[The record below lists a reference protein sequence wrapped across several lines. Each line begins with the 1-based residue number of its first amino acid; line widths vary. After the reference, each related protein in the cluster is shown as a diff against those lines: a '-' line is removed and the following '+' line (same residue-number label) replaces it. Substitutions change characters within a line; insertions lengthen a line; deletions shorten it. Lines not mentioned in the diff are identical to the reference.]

1 MQPART
7 AGEQQP
13 EASPETPAQHSAQA
27 FGQPSPRSAKRSREC
42 PSLRPTSS
50 DLVLLTVLITLN
62 VVVTVWNE
70 THREGHPRF
79 GPWAGLGLQVVVVVV
94 LAVRRVWPLV
104 VLGAEVVVVVVLAVR
119 RVWPLVVLGAAT
131 ASAVLMSLS
140 VWWVP
145 GLLVTPVDG
154 SGVWVPLAAPFAAYS
169 AVVYSSRPRGAWV
182 LTGVLTLVATR
193 LWELSFAVAASGV
206 LLTAVPALLGM
217 YVAARRGLIV
227 ALTERAERAER
238 EQFLLAERA
247 RAEERVRLAGEMH
260 DVVTHRVSLMVL
272 QAGALRVV
280 SSDERVR
287 AEAEGLRAAGC
298 QALEE
303 LRDLVGVLRSPES
316 AVGLMGS
323 GVGGSGSGVGVGDW
337 GLSVLVEECRAVG
350 VEVELSESGDRS
362 ASSPV
367 VARTAYRIVQEALT
381 NVRKHAPGSGVRVE
395 VRYEADRVR
404 LRVRNSAPTAVVD
417 RELASSGSGSGLKGL
432 RQRVELV
439 GGTFESGPRPD
450 GGFGRG
456 DLRVRTTPRR
466 RILRRIRTAHVR
478 TDDGDL
484 DPGGR
489 RVGTGGPGLQR
500 VGRSAVRRQTSG
512 A

>member
-7 AGEQQP
+7 SGEKS
-13 EASPETPAQHSAQA
+13 EDES
-27 FGQPSPRSAKRSREC
+27 GKPSVF
-42 PSLRPTSS
+42 RPTAT
-50 DLVLLTVLITLN
+50 DITLLTALIVLN
-62 VVVTVWNE
+62 VVVAVWNE
-70 THREGHPRF
+70 THHEGHPRF

-94 LAVRRVWPLV
+94 LVVRRVWPLF
-104 VLGAEVVVVVVLAVR
+104 VLGV
-119 RVWPLVVLGAAT
+119 AT
-131 ASAVLMSLS
+131 VSAVLMSLS
-140 VWWVP
+140 VWLVP
-145 GLLVTPVDG
+145 GLLVTSVDG

-316 AVGLMGS
+316 AVGLVG
-323 GVGGSGSGVGVGDW
+323 GVGDDGGVGVGDW
-337 GLSVLVEECRAVG
+337 GLSVLVEESRAVG
-350 VEVELSESGDRS
+350 VEVVLSESGDRS
-362 ASSPV
+362 VSSPV

-404 LRVRNSAPTAVVD
+404 LRVRNSAPTAAVD

-450 GGFGRG
+450 GGFHIEAV
-456 DLRVRTTPRR
+456 LPME
-466 RILRRIRTAHVR
+466 AHH
-478 TDDGDL
+478 G
-484 DPGGR
+484 
-489 RVGTGGPGLQR
+489 
-500 VGRSAVRRQTSG
+500 
-512 A
+512 

>member
-1 MQPART
+1 MTGPIRWL
-7 AGEQQP
+7 G
-13 EASPETPAQHSAQA
+13 
-27 FGQPSPRSAKRSREC
+27 RSAVQD
-42 PSLRPTSS
+42 TI
-50 DLVLLTVLITLN
+50 LVATLIALN
-62 VVVTVWNE
+62 VFVAFWSGFP
-70 THREGHPRF
+70 REEHPRF

-94 LAVRRVWPLV
+94 LVVRRVWPLF
-104 VLGAEVVVVVVLAVR
+104 VLGV
-119 RVWPLVVLGAAT
+119 AT
-131 ASAVLMSLS
+131 VSAVLMSLS
-140 VWWVP
+140 VWLVP
-145 GLLVTPVDG
+145 GLLVTSVDG

-316 AVGLMGS
+316 AVGLVG
-323 GVGGSGSGVGVGDW
+323 GVGDDGGVGVGDW
-337 GLSVLVEECRAVG
+337 GLSVLVEESRAVG
-350 VEVELSESGDRS
+350 VEVVLSESGDRS
-362 ASSPV
+362 VSSPV

-404 LRVRNSAPTAVVD
+404 LRVRNSAPTAAVD

-450 GGFGRG
+450 GGFHIEAV
-456 DLRVRTTPRR
+456 LPME
-466 RILRRIRTAHVR
+466 AHH
-478 TDDGDL
+478 G
-484 DPGGR
+484 
-489 RVGTGGPGLQR
+489 
-500 VGRSAVRRQTSG
+500 
-512 A
+512 

>member
-1 MQPART
+1 MA
-7 AGEQQP
+7 
-13 EASPETPAQHSAQA
+13 
-27 FGQPSPRSAKRSREC
+27 
-42 PSLRPTSS
+42 
-50 DLVLLTVLITLN
+50 TV
-62 VVVTVWNE
+62 
-70 THREGHPRF
+70 
-79 GPWAGLGLQVVVVVV
+79 
-94 LAVRRVWPLV
+94 
-104 VLGAEVVVVVVLAVR
+104 
-119 RVWPLVVLGAAT
+119 
-131 ASAVLMSLS
+131 SAVLMSLS

-145 GLLVTPVDG
+145 GLLVTSVDG

-316 AVGLMGS
+316 AVGLVES
-323 GVGGSGSGVGVGDW
+323 GVGSSGVSSGVGVGDW

-362 ASSPV
+362 VSSPV

-432 RQRVELV
+432 
-439 GGTFESGPRPD
+439 
-450 GGFGRG
+450 
-456 DLRVRTTPRR
+456 
-466 RILRRIRTAHVR
+466 
-478 TDDGDL
+478 
-484 DPGGR
+484 
-489 RVGTGGPGLQR
+489 
-500 VGRSAVRRQTSG
+500 
-512 A
+512 

>member
-1 MQPART
+1 M
-7 AGEQQP
+7 
-13 EASPETPAQHSAQA
+13 
-27 FGQPSPRSAKRSREC
+27 
-42 PSLRPTSS
+42 
-50 DLVLLTVLITLN
+50 
-62 VVVTVWNE
+62 
-70 THREGHPRF
+70 
-79 GPWAGLGLQVVVVVV
+79 VV
-94 LAVRRVWPLV
+94 LVVRRVWPLV
-104 VLGAEVVVVVVLAVR
+104 VLGV
-119 RVWPLVVLGAAT
+119 AT
-131 ASAVLMSLS
+131 VSAVLMSLS
-140 VWWVP
+140 VWLVP
-145 GLLVTPVDG
+145 GLLVTSVDG

-182 LTGVLTLVATR
+182 LTGVLTVVATR

-316 AVGLMGS
+316 AVGLVGS
-323 GVGGSGSGVGVGDW
+323 GVGAGVGSDPGVGVGDW
-337 GLSVLVEECRAVG
+337 GLSVLVEESRAVG

-362 ASSPV
+362 VSSPV
-367 VARTAYRIVQEALT
+367 VARTAFRIVQEALT

-450 GGFGRG
+450 GGF
-456 DLRVRTTPRR
+456 
-466 RILRRIRTAHVR
+466 
-478 TDDGDL
+478 
-484 DPGGR
+484 
-489 RVGTGGPGLQR
+489 
-500 VGRSAVRRQTSG
+500 
-512 A
+512 

>member
-1 MQPART
+1 MQV
-7 AGEQQP
+7 
-13 EASPETPAQHSAQA
+13 
-27 FGQPSPRSAKRSREC
+27 F
-42 PSLRPTSS
+42 
-50 DLVLLTVLITLN
+50 
-62 VVVTVWNE
+62 
-70 THREGHPRF
+70 
-79 GPWAGLGLQVVVVVV
+79 VVVV

-104 VLGAEVVVVVVLAVR
+104 VLGV
-119 RVWPLVVLGAAT
+119 AT
-131 ASAVLMSLS
+131 VSAVLMSLS

-145 GLLVTPVDG
+145 GLLVTSVDG

-316 AVGLMGS
+316 AVGLVGS
-323 GVGGSGSGVGVGDW
+323 GVGGSSGVGVGDW

-362 ASSPV
+362 VSSPV
-367 VARTAYRIVQEALT
+367 VVRTAYRIVQEALT
-381 NVRKHAPGSGVRVE
+381 NVRKHAPGSGVWVE

-404 LRVRNSAPTAVVD
+404 LRVRNSAPTAVAD

-450 GGFGRG
+450 GGFCVESV
-456 DLRVRTTPRR
+456 LP
-466 RILRRIRTAHVR
+466 
-478 TDDGDL
+478 
-484 DPGGR
+484 
-489 RVGTGGPGLQR
+489 
-500 VGRSAVRRQTSG
+500 
-512 A
+512 

>member
-7 AGEQQP
+7 AGEQRP
-13 EASPETPAQHSAQA
+13 EASQETPAQSSAQA
-27 FGQPSPRSAKRSREC
+27 TGQPSKRPGKRPRKR

-50 DLVLLTVLITLN
+50 DIVLLTVLIALN
-62 VVVTVWNE
+62 VVVAVWNE
-70 THREGHPRF
+70 THHEGHPRF

-94 LAVRRVWPLV
+94 LVVRRVWPLV
-104 VLGAEVVVVVVLAVR
+104 VLGV
-119 RVWPLVVLGAAT
+119 AT
-131 ASAVLMSLS
+131 VSAVLMSLS

-145 GLLVTPVDG
+145 GLLVTSVDG

-316 AVGLMGS
+316 AVGLVDS
-323 GVGGSGSGVGVGDW
+323 GVGSSGVGSGSGVGVGDW

-362 ASSPV
+362 VSSPV

-450 GGFGRG
+450 GGFCVESVLPMEAPHG
-456 DLRVRTTPRR
+456 
-466 RILRRIRTAHVR
+466 
-478 TDDGDL
+478 
-484 DPGGR
+484 
-489 RVGTGGPGLQR
+489 
-500 VGRSAVRRQTSG
+500 
-512 A
+512 

>member
-1 MQPART
+1 MTGPIRWL
-7 AGEQQP
+7 G
-13 EASPETPAQHSAQA
+13 
-27 FGQPSPRSAKRSREC
+27 RSAVQD
-42 PSLRPTSS
+42 TI
-50 DLVLLTVLITLN
+50 LVATLIALN
-62 VVVTVWNE
+62 VFVAFWSGFP
-70 THREGHPRF
+70 REEHPRF

-94 LAVRRVWPLV
+94 LVVRRVWPLF
-104 VLGAEVVVVVVLAVR
+104 VLGV
-119 RVWPLVVLGAAT
+119 AT
-131 ASAVLMSLS
+131 VSAVLMSLS
-140 VWWVP
+140 VWLVP
-145 GLLVTPVDG
+145 GLLVTSVDG

-316 AVGLMGS
+316 AVGLVG
-323 GVGGSGSGVGVGDW
+323 GVGDEGGVGVGDW
-337 GLSVLVEECRAVG
+337 GLSVLVEESRAVG
-350 VEVELSESGDRS
+350 VEVVLSESGDRS
-362 ASSPV
+362 VSSPV

-450 GGFGRG
+450 GGFHVKSV
-456 DLRVRTTPRR
+456 LPSYVPTTVTW
-466 RILRRIRTAHVR
+466 IRSDSGSDNGTQSASAGTAFNE
-478 TDDGDL
+478 
-484 DPGGR
+484 
-489 RVGTGGPGLQR
+489 
-500 VGRSAVRRQTSG
+500 
-512 A
+512 

>member
-7 AGEQQP
+7 AGEKSDD
-13 EASPETPAQHSAQA
+13 ES
-27 FGQPSPRSAKRSREC
+27 GKPSVF
-42 PSLRPTSS
+42 RPTTT
-50 DLVLLTVLITLN
+50 DITLLTALVVLN
-62 VVVTVWNE
+62 VVVAVWNE
-70 THREGHPRF
+70 THHEGHPRF

-94 LAVRRVWPLV
+94 LVVRRVWPLF
-104 VLGAEVVVVVVLAVR
+104 VLGV
-119 RVWPLVVLGAAT
+119 AT
-131 ASAVLMSLS
+131 VSAVLMSLS
-140 VWWVP
+140 VWLVP
-145 GLLVTPVDG
+145 GLLVTSVDG

-182 LTGVLTLVATR
+182 LTGVLTVVATR

-316 AVGLMGS
+316 AVGLVG
-323 GVGGSGSGVGVGDW
+323 GVGDDGGVGVGDW
-337 GLSVLVEECRAVG
+337 GLSVLVEESRAVG
-350 VEVELSESGDRS
+350 VEVVLSESGDRS
-362 ASSPV
+362 VSSPV

-404 LRVRNSAPTAVVD
+404 LRVRNSAPTAAVD

-450 GGFGRG
+450 GGFHIEAV
-456 DLRVRTTPRR
+456 LPME
-466 RILRRIRTAHVR
+466 AHH
-478 TDDGDL
+478 G
-484 DPGGR
+484 
-489 RVGTGGPGLQR
+489 
-500 VGRSAVRRQTSG
+500 
-512 A
+512 

>member
-1 MQPART
+1 M
-7 AGEQQP
+7 
-13 EASPETPAQHSAQA
+13 
-27 FGQPSPRSAKRSREC
+27 
-42 PSLRPTSS
+42 
-50 DLVLLTVLITLN
+50 
-62 VVVTVWNE
+62 
-70 THREGHPRF
+70 
-79 GPWAGLGLQVVVVVV
+79 VV
-94 LAVRRVWPLV
+94 LVVRRVWPLV
-104 VLGAEVVVVVVLAVR
+104 VLGV
-119 RVWPLVVLGAAT
+119 AT
-131 ASAVLMSLS
+131 VAAVLMSLS

-145 GLLVTPVDG
+145 GLLVTSVDG

-193 LWELSFAVAASGV
+193 LWEVSFAVAASGV

-217 YVAARRGLIV
+217 YVAARRGLIA

-280 SSDERVR
+280 ATDERVR

-316 AVGLMGS
+316 AAGVVGGVGDGGGVGAGGLGLGGVSGVS
-323 GVGGSGSGVGVGDW
+323 GVGGVGVGGVSDL
-337 GLSVLVEECRAVG
+337 GLSVLVEESRAVG
-350 VEVELSESGDRS
+350 VVVELSEVGDRS
-362 ASSPV
+362 VSSPV

-381 NVRKHAPGSGVRVE
+381 NVRKHAPGARVGVE

-404 LRVRNSAPTAVVD
+404 VRVRNGAPCGPVD
-417 RELASSGSGSGLKGL
+417 RELASSGSGTGLKGL

-439 GGTFESGPRPD
+439 GGTFEYGPRPD
-450 GGFGRG
+450 GGFHIESV
-456 DLRVRTTPRR
+456 L
-466 RILRRIRTAHVR
+466 
-478 TDDGDL
+478 
-484 DPGGR
+484 
-489 RVGTGGPGLQR
+489 
-500 VGRSAVRRQTSG
+500 
-512 A
+512 

>member
-1 MQPART
+1 M
-7 AGEQQP
+7 
-13 EASPETPAQHSAQA
+13 
-27 FGQPSPRSAKRSREC
+27 
-42 PSLRPTSS
+42 
-50 DLVLLTVLITLN
+50 TVLIVAN
-62 VVVTVWNE
+62 VLVAIGNVDN
-70 THREGHPRF
+70 GHPRF

-94 LAVRRVWPLV
+94 LVVRRVWPLL
-104 VLGAEVVVVVVLAVR
+104 VLGV
-119 RVWPLVVLGAAT
+119 AT
-131 ASAVLMSLS
+131 VAAVLMSLS
-140 VWWVP
+140 VWLAP
-145 GLLVTPVDG
+145 GLLVTSVDG

-217 YVAARRGLIV
+217 YVAARRGLIA

-280 SSDERVR
+280 ATDERVR

-316 AVGLMGS
+316 AEGVVGA
-323 GVGGSGSGVGVGDW
+323 VGDGGGVGVSDL
-337 GLSVLVEECRAVG
+337 GLSVLVEESRAVG
-350 VEVELSESGDRS
+350 VEVELSEVGDRS
-362 ASSPV
+362 VSSPV

-381 NVRKHAPGSGVRVE
+381 NVRKHAPGCGVWVE

-404 LRVRNSAPTAVVD
+404 VRVRNTAPTGAVD
-417 RELASSGSGSGLKGL
+417 RDLASSGSGSGLKGL

-439 GGTFESGPRPD
+439 GGTFEFGPRPD
-450 GGFGRG
+450 GGFHIESV
-456 DLRVRTTPRR
+456 LP
-466 RILRRIRTAHVR
+466 LETAH
-478 TDDGDL
+478 G
-484 DPGGR
+484 
-489 RVGTGGPGLQR
+489 
-500 VGRSAVRRQTSG
+500 
-512 A
+512 

>member
-1 MQPART
+1 MA
-7 AGEQQP
+7 ADGERSD
-13 EASPETPAQHSAQA
+13 AAAKVSA
-27 FGQPSPRSAKRSREC
+27 
-42 PSLRPTSS
+42 LRPTVPDIVMLST
-50 DLVLLTVLITLN
+50 LVVLN
-62 VVVTVWNE
+62 VTVAVLNGSQDD
-70 THREGHPRF
+70 GHARF
-79 GPWAGLGLQVVVVVV
+79 GPWAGLGLQLVVVVV
-94 LAVRRVWPLV
+94 LVVRRVWPLA
-104 VLGAEVVVVVVLAVR
+104 VLGV
-119 RVWPLVVLGAAT
+119 AT
-131 ASAVLMSLS
+131 VSAVLMSLS

-145 GLLVTPVDG
+145 GLLVTSVDG
-154 SGVWVPLAAPFAAYS
+154 AGVWVPSAAPFAAYS
-169 AVVYSSRPRGAWV
+169 AVVYSRRPRAAWV

-193 LWELSFAVAASGV
+193 LWELSFAVAASAL

-217 YVAARRGLIV
+217 YVAARRGLIA

-238 EQFLLAERA
+238 EQFLLAEQA

-280 SSDERVR
+280 TTDERVR

-316 AVGLMGS
+316 AVGVVGS
-323 GVGGSGSGVGVGDW
+323 GASGVVGSGEWGV
-337 GLSVLVEECRAVG
+337 SVLVEESRAVG
-350 VEVELSESGDRS
+350 VDVELSESGDRS
-362 ASSPV
+362 VSSPV

-395 VRYEADRVR
+395 VRYESDRVR
-404 LRVRNSAPTAVVD
+404 LRVRNTAPTAVVD

-450 GGFGRG
+450 GGFCVESV
-456 DLRVRTTPRR
+456 LPVE
-466 RILRRIRTAHVR
+466 A
-478 TDDGDL
+478 
-484 DPGGR
+484 PGG
-489 RVGTGGPGLQR
+489 
-500 VGRSAVRRQTSG
+500 
-512 A
+512 

>member
-1 MQPART
+1 MTGPIRWL
-7 AGEQQP
+7 G
-13 EASPETPAQHSAQA
+13 
-27 FGQPSPRSAKRSREC
+27 RSAVQD
-42 PSLRPTSS
+42 TI
-50 DLVLLTVLITLN
+50 LVATLIALN
-62 VVVTVWNE
+62 VFVAFWSGFP
-70 THREGHPRF
+70 REEHPRF

-94 LAVRRVWPLV
+94 LVVRRVWPLF
-104 VLGAEVVVVVVLAVR
+104 VLGV
-119 RVWPLVVLGAAT
+119 AT
-131 ASAVLMSLS
+131 VSAVLMSLS
-140 VWWVP
+140 VWLVP
-145 GLLVTPVDG
+145 GLLVTSVDG

-182 LTGVLTLVATR
+182 LTGVLTVVATR

-316 AVGLMGS
+316 AVGLVG
-323 GVGGSGSGVGVGDW
+323 GVGDDGGVGVGDW
-337 GLSVLVEECRAVG
+337 GLSVLVEESRAVG
-350 VEVELSESGDRS
+350 VEVVLSESGDRS
-362 ASSPV
+362 VSSPV

-404 LRVRNSAPTAVVD
+404 LRVRNSAPTAAVD

-450 GGFGRG
+450 GGFTVKSV
-456 DLRVRTTPRR
+456 LPSYVPTTVTW
-466 RILRRIRTAHVR
+466 IRSDNGTQSASA
-478 TDDGDL
+478 GPAGP
-484 DPGGR
+484 PGS
-489 RVGTGGPGLQR
+489 VFKE
-500 VGRSAVRRQTSG
+500 
-512 A
+512 

>member
-1 MQPART
+1 M
-7 AGEQQP
+7 
-13 EASPETPAQHSAQA
+13 
-27 FGQPSPRSAKRSREC
+27 
-42 PSLRPTSS
+42 
-50 DLVLLTVLITLN
+50 
-62 VVVTVWNE
+62 
-70 THREGHPRF
+70 
-79 GPWAGLGLQVVVVVV
+79 VV
-94 LAVRRVWPLV
+94 LVVRRVWPLF
-104 VLGAEVVVVVVLAVR
+104 VLGV
-119 RVWPLVVLGAAT
+119 AT
-131 ASAVLMSLS
+131 VSAVLMSLS
-140 VWWVP
+140 VWLVP
-145 GLLVTPVDG
+145 GLLVTSVDG

-182 LTGVLTLVATR
+182 LTGVLTVVATR

-316 AVGLMGS
+316 AVGLVG
-323 GVGGSGSGVGVGDW
+323 GVGDDGGVGVGDW
-337 GLSVLVEECRAVG
+337 GLSVLVEESRAVG
-350 VEVELSESGDRS
+350 VEVVLSESGDRS
-362 ASSPV
+362 VSSPV

-404 LRVRNSAPTAVVD
+404 LRVRNSAPTAALD

-450 GGFGRG
+450 GGFH
-456 DLRVRTTPRR
+456 
-466 RILRRIRTAHVR
+466 I
-478 TDDGDL
+478 
-484 DPGGR
+484 
-489 RVGTGGPGLQR
+489 
-500 VGRSAVRRQTSG
+500 
-512 A
+512 

>member
-1 MQPART
+1 MYGGGLVVPHVKT
-7 AGEQQP
+7 AGSQR
-13 EASPETPAQHSAQA
+13 TRT
-27 FGQPSPRSAKRSREC
+27 F
-42 PSLRPTSS
+42 RPVAS
-50 DLVLLTVLITLN
+50 DLVLLTALIVANVLVAIGN
-62 VVVTVWNE
+62 VDN
-70 THREGHPRF
+70 GHPRF

-94 LAVRRVWPLV
+94 LVVRRVWPLL
-104 VLGAEVVVVVVLAVR
+104 VLGV
-119 RVWPLVVLGAAT
+119 AT
-131 ASAVLMSLS
+131 VSAVLMSLS

-145 GLLVTPVDG
+145 GLLVTSVDG

-182 LTGVLTLVATR
+182 LTGVLTVVATR

-217 YVAARRGLIV
+217 YVAARRGLIA

-316 AVGLMGS
+316 AAGVVGAVGDS
-323 GVGGSGSGVGVGDW
+323 GGVSGGVGVGDL
-337 GLSVLVEECRAVG
+337 GLSVLVEESRAVG
-350 VEVELSESGDRS
+350 VEVELSEVGDRS
-362 ASSPV
+362 VSSPV
-367 VARTAYRIVQEALT
+367 VARTAYRIVQEGLT
-381 NVRKHAPGSGVRVE
+381 NVRKHAPGCGVWVE

-404 LRVRNSAPTAVVD
+404 LRVRNTAPTAAVD
-417 RELASSGSGSGLKGL
+417 RELASSGSGSGLTGL

-439 GGTFESGPRPD
+439 GGTFEFGPRPD
-450 GGFGRG
+450 GGFHIESV
-456 DLRVRTTPRR
+456 LP
-466 RILRRIRTAHVR
+466 
-478 TDDGDL
+478 L
-484 DPGGR
+484 DASHG
-489 RVGTGGPGLQR
+489 
-500 VGRSAVRRQTSG
+500 
-512 A
+512 

>member
-1 MQPART
+1 M
-7 AGEQQP
+7 G
-13 EASPETPAQHSAQA
+13 
-27 FGQPSPRSAKRSREC
+27 RSAVQD
-42 PSLRPTSS
+42 TI
-50 DLVLLTVLITLN
+50 LVATLIALN
-62 VVVTVWNE
+62 VFVAFWSGFP
-70 THREGHPRF
+70 REEHPRF

-94 LAVRRVWPLV
+94 LVVRRVWPLF
-104 VLGAEVVVVVVLAVR
+104 VLGV
-119 RVWPLVVLGAAT
+119 AT
-131 ASAVLMSLS
+131 VSAVLMSLS
-140 VWWVP
+140 VWLVP
-145 GLLVTPVDG
+145 GLLVTSVDG

-316 AVGLMGS
+316 AVGLVG
-323 GVGGSGSGVGVGDW
+323 GVGDEGGVGVGDW
-337 GLSVLVEECRAVG
+337 GLSVLVEESRAVG
-350 VEVELSESGDRS
+350 VEVVLSESGDRS
-362 ASSPV
+362 VSSPV

-450 GGFGRG
+450 GGFHVKSV
-456 DLRVRTTPRR
+456 LPSYVPTTVTW
-466 RILRRIRTAHVR
+466 IRSDSGSDNGTQSASAGTAFNE
-478 TDDGDL
+478 
-484 DPGGR
+484 
-489 RVGTGGPGLQR
+489 
-500 VGRSAVRRQTSG
+500 
-512 A
+512 

>member
-1 MQPART
+1 MIEPIRWL
-7 AGEQQP
+7 GR
-13 EASPETPAQHSAQA
+13 SAVQDTILVTTLVALNVFIA
-27 FGQPSPRSAKRSREC
+27 FGGGFPREE
-42 PSLRPTSS
+42 
-50 DLVLLTVLITLN
+50 D
-62 VVVTVWNE
+62 
-70 THREGHPRF
+70 PRF
-79 GPWAGLGLQVVVVVV
+79 GPWVGLGLQVFVVVV

-104 VLGAEVVVVVVLAVR
+104 VLGV
-119 RVWPLVVLGAAT
+119 AT
-131 ASAVLMSLS
+131 VSAVLMSLS

-145 GLLVTPVDG
+145 GLLVTSVDG

-316 AVGLMGS
+316 AVGLVGS

-362 ASSPV
+362 VSSPV
-367 VARTAYRIVQEALT
+367 VVRTAYRIVQEALT
-381 NVRKHAPGSGVRVE
+381 NVRKHAPGSGVWVE

-404 LRVRNSAPTAVVD
+404 LRVRNSAPTAVAD

-450 GGFGRG
+450 GGFCVESV
-456 DLRVRTTPRR
+456 LPMEV
-466 RILRRIRTAHVR
+466 
-478 TDDGDL
+478 
-484 DPGGR
+484 PGG
-489 RVGTGGPGLQR
+489 
-500 VGRSAVRRQTSG
+500 
-512 A
+512 

>member
-1 MQPART
+1 MYGGGLVVLPART
-7 AGEQQP
+7 AGEHQP
-13 EASPETPAQHSAQA
+13 EASPETRAQHSAQA
-27 FGQPSPRSAKRSREC
+27 FGQPSPRSAKRSRKC

-50 DLVLLTVLITLN
+50 DLFLLTVLITLN

-70 THREGHPRF
+70 THREGHPWF

-104 VLGAEVVVVVVLAVR
+104 VLGV
-119 RVWPLVVLGAAT
+119 AT

-450 GGFGRG
+450 GGFCVESVLPMKAPQG
-456 DLRVRTTPRR
+456 
-466 RILRRIRTAHVR
+466 
-478 TDDGDL
+478 
-484 DPGGR
+484 
-489 RVGTGGPGLQR
+489 
-500 VGRSAVRRQTSG
+500 
-512 A
+512 

>member
-1 MQPART
+1 MYGGGLVVQPART
-7 AGEQQP
+7 SGEKSDD
-13 EASPETPAQHSAQA
+13 ES
-27 FGQPSPRSAKRSREC
+27 GKPSVF
-42 PSLRPTSS
+42 RPTAT
-50 DLVLLTVLITLN
+50 DITLLTALIVLN
-62 VVVTVWNE
+62 VVVAVWNE
-70 THREGHPRF
+70 THHEGHPRF

-94 LAVRRVWPLV
+94 LVVRRVWPLF
-104 VLGAEVVVVVVLAVR
+104 VLGV
-119 RVWPLVVLGAAT
+119 AT
-131 ASAVLMSLS
+131 VSAVLMSLS
-140 VWWVP
+140 VWLVP
-145 GLLVTPVDG
+145 GLLVTSVDG

-316 AVGLMGS
+316 AVGLVG
-323 GVGGSGSGVGVGDW
+323 GVGDEGGVGVGDW
-337 GLSVLVEECRAVG
+337 GLSVLVEESRAVG
-350 VEVELSESGDRS
+350 VEVVLSESGDRS
-362 ASSPV
+362 VSSPV

-450 GGFGRG
+450 GGFHIKSV
-456 DLRVRTTPRR
+456 LPSYVPTTVTW
-466 RILRRIRTAHVR
+466 IRSDSGSDNGTQSASAGTAFNE
-478 TDDGDL
+478 
-484 DPGGR
+484 
-489 RVGTGGPGLQR
+489 
-500 VGRSAVRRQTSG
+500 
-512 A
+512 

>member
-1 MQPART
+1 MIEPIRWL
-7 AGEQQP
+7 G
-13 EASPETPAQHSAQA
+13 
-27 FGQPSPRSAKRSREC
+27 RSAVQD
-42 PSLRPTSS
+42 TI
-50 DLVLLTVLITLN
+50 LVATLVALN
-62 VVVTVWNE
+62 VFVALWSGFP
-70 THREGHPRF
+70 REEDPRF

-104 VLGAEVVVVVVLAVR
+104 VLGV
-119 RVWPLVVLGAAT
+119 AT

-404 LRVRNSAPTAVVD
+404 LRVWNSAPTAVVD

-450 GGFGRG
+450 GGFCVESV
-456 DLRVRTTPRR
+456 LPTYVPTTVTW
-466 RILRRIRTAHVR
+466 IRA
-478 TDDGDL
+478 DGA
-484 DPGGR
+484 
-489 RVGTGGPGLQR
+489 
-500 VGRSAVRRQTSG
+500 SAPAAR
-512 A
+512 AFNE